1 MQFSSILGQH
11 PIKAHLIKSADTG
24 RIPHAQLFIGPE
36 GCGTLPIAIAYAQY
50 ILCSNTNGENTNGN
64 ESCNLKFQNLAHPDL
79 HFIYPTVSTEEVK
92 SKPKSIDFI
101 TEWRE
106 FVTKN
111 PYGNLLDWYSFL
123 GIQNK
128 QGEIRVDDAQEIL
141 KSLALKSYEGGHKV
155 MIVWMADKMNTAAAN
170 KLLKLLEEPPEK
182 TIFLLITENEEAI
195 ISTIRSRCQ
204 AIHFNGVPEEIIMDA
219 LLNQHKLDQKSA
231 QNLAHQ
237 AQGNYNKALHL
248 LHQDG
253 DDLVFEEW
261 FVVWVRTAFK
271 AKGNAAAIQDLIQWS
286 EQIAQLGR
294 EKQKKFLEYCI
305 EFFRQA
311 LLLNYQAKE
320 LVYFEPKMEKFKLEN
335 FAPFI
340 HGNNINAIFN
350 TLSEALYH
358 IERNGNA
365 KIILTDVSIQLTRL
379 IHKK

>member
-1 MQFSSILGQH
+1 
-11 PIKAHLIKSADTG
+11 
-24 RIPHAQLFIGPE
+24 
-36 GCGTLPIAIAYAQY
+36 
-50 ILCSNTNGENTNGN
+50 
-64 ESCNLKFQNLAHPDL
+64 
-79 HFIYPTVSTEEVK
+79 
-92 SKPKSIDFI
+92 
-101 TEWRE
+101 
-106 FVTKN
+106 
-111 PYGNLLDWYSFL
+111 
-123 GIQNK
+123 
-128 QGEIRVDDAQEIL
+128 
-141 KSLALKSYEGGHKV
+141 
-155 MIVWMADKMNTAAAN
+155 
-170 KLLKLLEEPPEK
+170 
-182 TIFLLITENEEAI
+182 
-195 ISTIRSRCQ
+195 
-204 AIHFNGVPEEIIMDA
+204 MDA
-219 LLNQHKLDQKSA
+219 LLNQHKLDQKTA

-253 DDLVFEEW
+253 DDLIFEQW
-261 FVVWVRTAFK
+261 FVVWVRAAFK

-365 KIILTDVSIQLTRL
+365 KSY
-379 IHKK
+379 

>member
-1 MQFSSILGQH
+1 MQFSSILGQLH
-11 PIKAHLIKSADTG
+11 VKNHLIKSASVG

-36 GCGTLPIAIAYAQY
+36 GCGTLATAIAYAQY
-50 ILCSNTNGENTNGN
+50 ILCNNTLMENANGK
-64 ESCNLKFQNLAHPDL
+64 ESCNLKFANLGHPDL
-79 HFIYPTVSTEEVK
+79 HFVYPTVSTEEVK

-101 TEWRE
+101 AEWRA
-106 FVTKN
+106 FVLQN
-111 PYGNLLDWYSFL
+111 PYGSLSDWYSCL
-123 GIQNK
+123 GVHNK

-141 KSLALKSYEGGHKV
+141 KSLALKSYEGGHKI
-155 MIVWMADKMNTAAAN
+155 MIIWMADKLNTAAAN

-182 TIFLLITENEEAI
+182 TIFILITENEESI

-204 AIHFNGVPEEIIMDA
+204 AIHFNGIPEMEISKA
-219 LLNQHKLDQKSA
+219 LMELHQIDSKTA

-248 LHQDG
+248 LRQDA
-253 DDLVFEEW
+253 DDLAFEEW
-261 FVVWVRTAFK
+261 FVVWVRAAFK

-294 EKQKKFLEYCI
+294 EKQKQFLEYCI
-305 EFFRQA
+305 EMFRQA
-311 LLLNYQAKE
+311 LLLNYQAHT
-320 LVYFEPKMEKFKLEN
+320 LVYLEPKVEKFKLEN

-340 HGNNINAIFN
+340 HGNNIEAIFQQ
-350 TLSEALYH
+350 LSEAMYH

-365 KIILTDVSIQLTRL
+365 KIILTDLSIQLTRL